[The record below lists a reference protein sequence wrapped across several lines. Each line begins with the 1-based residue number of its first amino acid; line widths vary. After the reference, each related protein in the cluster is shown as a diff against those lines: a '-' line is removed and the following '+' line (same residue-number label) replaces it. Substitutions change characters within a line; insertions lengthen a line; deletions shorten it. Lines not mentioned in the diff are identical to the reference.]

1 MAEEQRNYYLMRK
14 HYDEYMRDLE
24 EWKNKGVTK
33 EEAKQRIDRRV
44 LADTDIDKVYGK
56 DEELVQKQ
64 NEVNKEQ
71 EIVENNNTEEKEIQE
86 TKEENYSYT
95 DTEEK
100 EINAINEEINYDDD
114 EKYNYNSS
122 EEKTTEEKSNNN
134 EIKYLKFEDLEDY
147 PDQPFKLYNEAQNEE
162 MVRSIRING
171 IIQPLIVR
179 PLENG
184 KYQILS
190 GHNRKYCGEKA
201 GIIYFPC
208 KVKNG
213 LTDDEAKLYLVD
225 ANLATREEIL
235 PSERARALLM
245 RQSAY
250 RSKRIRE
257 KIEAELYGDEENQEQ
272 GSIREKIQEIEN
284 MSTGNLQRYLRL
296 NYLDEGLQ
304 QLVDQK
310 KLKLKQAESIS
321 YLRKPEQKI
330 IAKMIANDNTN
341 ISENQAKL
349 LKDSKE
355 ILNMDLIKKILNKPT
370 EKSKK
375 VTIEVEKLNGFY
387 DNIEDLKELKE
398 KIIKDLI
405 AYNLEKM

>member
-24 EWKNKGVTK
+24 EWKNEGVTK

-56 DEELVQKQ
+56 DEGLVQKQ

-208 KVKNG
+208 KVKKG

-257 KIEAELYGDEENQEQ
+257 KIEAELYGDEGNQEQ

>member
-14 HYDEYMRDLE
+14 HYDEYMRELE
-24 EWKNKGVTK
+24 DWKKEGVTK

-56 DEELVQKQ
+56 DEGLVQKQ

-208 KVKNG
+208 KVKKG

-257 KIEAELYGDEENQEQ
+257 KIEAELYGDEGNQEQ

>member
-1 MAEEQRNYYLMRK
+1 
-14 HYDEYMRDLE
+14 
-24 EWKNKGVTK
+24 
-33 EEAKQRIDRRV
+33 
-44 LADTDIDKVYGK
+44 
-56 DEELVQKQ
+56 
-64 NEVNKEQ
+64 
-71 EIVENNNTEEKEIQE
+71 
-86 TKEENYSYT
+86 
-95 DTEEK
+95 
-100 EINAINEEINYDDD
+100 
-114 EKYNYNSS
+114 
-122 EEKTTEEKSNNN
+122 
-134 EIKYLKFEDLEDY
+134 
-147 PDQPFKLYNEAQNEE
+147 

-208 KVKNG
+208 KVKKG

-257 KIEAELYGDEENQEQ
+257 KIEAELYGDEGNQEQ

-387 DNIEDLKELKE
+387 DNIEYLKELKE

>member
-24 EWKNKGVTK
+24 EWKNEGVTK

-201 GIIYFPC
+201 GIKYFPC

-257 KIEAELYGDEENQEQ
+257 KIEAELYGDEGNQEQ